1 MKLGSACMT
10 DSSKGEDILCL
21 RIIKTL
27 GAWDIVRP
35 MYGNLE
41 PFGFLTSLTFKYT
54 NSWIPG
60 EMSEL
65 VSL

>member
-1 MKLGSACMT
+1 MT
-10 DSSKGEDILCL
+10 DSSKGEDTLYL
-21 RIIKTL
+21 RIKKTL

-35 MYGNLE
+35 MYRNLE
-41 PFGFLTSLTFKYT
+41 PFGFLTSLTFKYK
-54 NSWIPG
+54 NSWIRG